1 MLSKLLNGAEIAI
14 GGIVITALIGVAT
27 LIVVPYLLITGKA
40 RLEEVT

>member
-14 GGIVITALIGVAT
+14 GGIVITALIVAT